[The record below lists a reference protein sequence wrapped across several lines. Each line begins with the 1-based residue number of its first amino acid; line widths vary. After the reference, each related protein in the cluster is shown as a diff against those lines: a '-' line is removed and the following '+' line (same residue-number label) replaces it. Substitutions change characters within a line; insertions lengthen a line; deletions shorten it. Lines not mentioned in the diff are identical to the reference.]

1 MVSLAL
7 ALVREHRPERAAAL
21 RLRDGAVHRLCG
33 LHEDGRDNV
42 APAVDR
48 HPRPLLPPRIEVKG
62 KGEVEMFFLEQLK
75 AESSGNDAG
84 TVGNGTFRAFRE
96 SLRVAV
102 SA

>member
-1 MVSLAL
+1 
-7 ALVREHRPERAAAL
+7 
-21 RLRDGAVHRLCG
+21 
-33 LHEDGRDNV
+33 
-42 APAVDR
+42 
-48 HPRPLLPPRIEVKG
+48 VKG

-84 TVGNGTFRAFRE
+84 TVANGTFRAFRE